1 MLEVFRCVQYQEL
14 LLCCVSFVARRF
26 IWNFFRLEA
35 EHLNNVG
42 EFRAVRDIS
51 LRPIKLQPKDEAEE
65 EEDVVSSSPPA
76 PQGTS
81 DPLQSA
87 HVHSSQNDTIKSLHV
102 NHSPNTHTPV
112 TNHFNVVIENNPT
125 EILTGAAAQLEL
137 TATEPNATRKKVS
150 KSTETLNK
158 AADEIELLAVDQH
171 DMGTALEMFEVVTNT

>member
-1 MLEVFRCVQYQEL
+1 M
-14 LLCCVSFVARRF
+14 
-26 IWNFFRLEA
+26 EA

-65 EEDVVSSSPPA
+65 EDVVSSSSPA

-81 DPLQSA
+81 DPRQSP
-87 HVHSSQNDTIKSLHV
+87 HMHNSQNATIKSLHV
-102 NHSPNTHTPV
+102 NHSPNAHTPV

-125 EILTGAAAQLEL
+125 EILTGAATRLEL
-137 TATEPNATRKKVS
+137 TATEPNAARKKVS

-171 DMGTALEMFEVVTNT
+171 NMETSLELFEAVTDT

>member
-1 MLEVFRCVQYQEL
+1 M
-14 LLCCVSFVARRF
+14 
-26 IWNFFRLEA
+26 EA

-51 LRPIKLQPKDEAEE
+51 LQPIKLQLKDEAEE
-65 EEDVVSSSPPA
+65 EEDVVSSSSPA

-81 DPLQSA
+81 DPLPGA
-87 HVHSSQNDTIKSLHV
+87 HVHNSQNATIKSLHV
-102 NHSPNTHTPV
+102 DHSPNTHTPV
-112 TNHFNVVIENNPT
+112 TNCFTVVIENDPT
-125 EILTGAAAQLEL
+125 EILTGAATQLEP

-171 DMGTALEMFEVVTNT
+171 NMETSLELFEAVTDT